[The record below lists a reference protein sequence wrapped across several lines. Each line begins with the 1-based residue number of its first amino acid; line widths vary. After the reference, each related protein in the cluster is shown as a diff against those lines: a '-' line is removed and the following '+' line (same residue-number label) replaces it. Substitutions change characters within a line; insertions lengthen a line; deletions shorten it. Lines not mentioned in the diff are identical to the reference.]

1 MHQSIPCLT
10 TAQVLWLLAQGMQQ
24 QMYLEVPLIP
34 IPLGHAVSMAA
45 CGGVAT
51 RGLMPGIR
59 IHEIYAV
66 GSIAAAAEAPFLG
79 SL

>member
-1 MHQSIPCLT
+1 
-10 TAQVLWLLAQGMQQ
+10 
-24 QMYLEVPLIP
+24 MYLEVPLIP

-66 GSIAAAAEAPFLG
+66 GSIAAAAEASFLG

>member
-1 MHQSIPCLT
+1 
-10 TAQVLWLLAQGMQQ
+10 MQQ
-24 QMYLEVPLIP
+24 QMYLEVPLIR

-66 GSIAAAAEAPFLG
+66 GSIAAAEASFLG
-79 SL
+79 SSFSVLNFGSCPIYHVI

>member
-1 MHQSIPCLT
+1 
-10 TAQVLWLLAQGMQQ
+10 
-24 QMYLEVPLIP
+24 MYLEMSLIQ

-66 GSIAAAAEAPFLG
+66 GSIAAAEAPFLG

>member
-1 MHQSIPCLT
+1 
-10 TAQVLWLLAQGMQQ
+10 
-24 QMYLEVPLIP
+24 
-34 IPLGHAVSMAA
+34 MAA

-66 GSIAAAAEAPFLG
+66 GSIAEAPFALAG
-79 SL
+79 THTIHYTAPASTSASSKTVVQRCGGAAHSGAAF

>member
-1 MHQSIPCLT
+1 
-10 TAQVLWLLAQGMQQ
+10 
-24 QMYLEVPLIP
+24 MYLEVPLIP

-66 GSIAAAAEAPFLG
+66 GSIAAAAEASFLG
-79 SL
+79 SF

>member
-1 MHQSIPCLT
+1 MPVEIGLT
-10 TAQVLWLLAQGMQQ
+10 TAQVLWLLAQAGMQQ
-24 QMYLEVPLIP
+24 QMYLEVPLIG
-34 IPLGHAVSMAA
+34 IPLGQAVSMAA

-66 GSIAAAAEAPFLG
+66 GSIAAAEASFLG

>member
-10 TAQVLWLLAQGMQQ
+10 TAQVLWLLAQTTQQ
-24 QMYLEVPLIP
+24 QMYLEMPLIQ

-66 GSIAAAAEAPFLG
+66 GSIAAAEAPFLG